1 MMTEISKERSNNSK
15 IIAAIAFFV
24 TLLLAGA
31 GWFFY
36 NEATSTKVP
45 AALTAVESESS
56 DACKIFRDA
65 KLECAEEFATD
76 EKIARFA
83 FLSQSVAPDS
93 KVKKGTLV
101 TLTYSKGPASF
112 TLTELRNETVD
123 NARKLLDKYGIK
135 VHEEAIISDS
145 GLIDGR
151 IISST
156 PAAGE
161 VVQNGATVNVKV
173 ANGKVTVPD
182 WTGKTKEIAA
192 AEAKDK
198 SITVNFVQEES
209 DGPANMVLSQS
220 ASGLVN
226 MSDTIT
232 VKISSA
238 RSVKEVTIPAVIG
251 KKPLDAQVSLATA
264 GFTRINVVNVEK
276 AEAKEEKVV
285 AVNPAEGSAVKT
297 DTVIIITIEVPK
309 K

>member
-1 MMTEISKERSNNSK
+1 MMTEISEERSNNSK

-45 AALTAVESESS
+45 AALTVVESESS

-76 EKIARFA
+76 EKIARFS

-123 NARKLLDKYGIK
+123 SARKLLDKYGIK

-173 ANGKVTVPD
+173 ANGKVTAPD
-182 WTGKTKEIAA
+182 WRGKTKEIVV